1 MITIDTNVAV
11 YALSQDP
18 RREIARELLVK
29 SDFASVQVLNEYV
42 HTARRKLRR
51 DWNQIAADVGLLHS
65 TIDIF
70 LPMTGEDH
78 AAGLRLAARYQLAF
92 YDALL
97 IAVALAGEAV
107 TLYSEDMQHGLII
120 DDRLIIINPF
130 LEPA

>member
-18 RREIARELLVK
+18 RREIAGELLVK

-97 IAVALAGEAV
+97 IAVALAGSAV
-107 TLYSEDMQHGLII
+107 TLYSEDMQHGLVI